1 MTVSPPAGS
10 DSLAPVH
17 RAAAPSPYAPLRRE
31 MFRWLWIASL
41 ASNFGTWMQNV
52 GATWLMTEL
61 SASALMIALVQA
73 ATNLPVFLLAVPSG
87 ALADIVDRRR
97 LLLVAQGWML
107 LVAAALAAATYAGL
121 MTPWLLL
128 ALTFLLGLGS
138 ALNSPAWQ
146 ATTPELVPRE
156 EVPAAV
162 ALGGVSMN
170 VARAVGPAAGGLVV
184 AAAGPAAAF
193 LLNAVSFLGVLF
205 VLARWRRPR
214 EENALPAERLVG
226 AMRAGLR
233 YVRHSPAF
241 RAVLV
246 RAAAYVVGAS
256 SLLALL
262 PVLIKQDAGLGPAH
276 YGVLLG
282 CFGAGAVVGVVLLP
296 ALARW
301 LDPDRTM
308 VASTLVLAAATLGV
322 AWLPYYALWCALLVP
337 AGAAWLA
344 ALTRLNAAA
353 QASAPRW
360 VRARALAVY
369 LLVFFGGMAAGSMLW
384 GYAADRA
391 GAAVSLT
398 ASAAWLLVGLLAG
411 PWFPLP
417 RGEGGDLEPSR
428 HWPEMAAVPGLEH
441 DRGPVLVTVEYR
453 IDPARAGEFM
463 DAVQPLRQSRLR
475 DGALWWEVFQD
486 AVDPARLV
494 EAFLVESLIEHMRQH
509 ERVTEADRVVQE
521 RVRAFH
527 RADTPPAVS
536 HLVAGLE
543 QLTRK
548 PPGRPGGTEGLEG
561 EAPADGPRMG

>member
-1 MTVSPPAGS
+1 MTGSPLV
-10 DSLAPVH
+10 DTQAPTPRSEGNV
-17 RAAAPSPYAPLRRE
+17 PSAYAPLRRAL
-31 MFRWLWIASL
+31 FRWLWIASL
-41 ASNFGTWMQNV
+41 TSNLGTWMQNV
-52 GATWLMTEL
+52 GAAWLMTEL
-61 SASALMIALVQA
+61 SASSFMVALVQA
-73 ATNLPVFLLAVPSG
+73 ATNFPFFVLAVPAG

-97 LLLVAQGWML
+97 LLLVAQAWML
-107 LVAAALAAATYAGL
+107 LVAVALAAVTFAGQ

-128 ALTFLLGLGS
+128 GMTFLLGLGS

-146 ATTPELVPRE
+146 ATTPEVVPRE

-214 EENALPAERLVG
+214 EESALPAERLVG
-226 AMRAGLR
+226 AMRAGVR

-282 CFGAGAVVGVVLLP
+282 CFGAGAVLGVLLLP
-296 ALARW
+296 AFTRW
-301 LDPDRTM
+301 LDADRALS
-308 VASTLVLAAATLGV
+308 ASTLVLAAATLGV
-322 AWLPYYALWCALLVP
+322 AWLHYFALWCAFLVP
-337 AGAAWLA
+337 AGAAWLV

-391 GAAVSLT
+391 GAAVTLT

-453 IDPARAGEFM
+453 IDPGRAGEFM

-475 DGALWWEVFQD
+475 DGALWWEVF
-486 AVDPARLV
+486 
-494 EAFLVESLIEHMRQH
+494 
-509 ERVTEADRVVQE
+509 
-521 RVRAFH
+521 
-527 RADTPPAVS
+527 
-536 HLVAGLE
+536 
-543 QLTRK
+543 
-548 PPGRPGGTEGLEG
+548 
-561 EAPADGPRMG
+561 